1 MGGMKRIASPGFGPL
16 SAALAWSTLGYRWIE
31 MMSASTQVIARRT
44 RRNPTAAQWV
54 HMGTEKARAAAL
66 SNTAMASRLVRLPV
80 SDPMAMWN
88 AWLGVLAAG
97 MAPYRAKAVSNARRR
112 R

>member
-1 MGGMKRIASPGFGPL
+1 MKRKPPKSIVP
-16 SAALAWSTLGYRWIE
+16 AAAAPRAWSTLGFRWME
-31 MMSASTQVIARRT
+31 MMAASGQVISRRT

-54 HMGTEKARAAAL
+54 HMGAEKARAAAL
-66 SNTAMASRLVRLPV
+66 SNTAMASRIVRLPL

-88 AWLGVLAAG
+88 AWALTLAAG

-112 R
+112 RRQ